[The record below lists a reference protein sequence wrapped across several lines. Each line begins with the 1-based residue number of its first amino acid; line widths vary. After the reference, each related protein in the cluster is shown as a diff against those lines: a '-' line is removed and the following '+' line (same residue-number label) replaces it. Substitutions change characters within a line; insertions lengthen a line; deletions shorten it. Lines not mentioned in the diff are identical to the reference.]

1 MPESQ
6 PTLADL
12 FALRGKERVIR
23 ATPEG
28 ELLDVKLVDIAT
40 KATGFIAPPAA
51 GTDMFE
57 HLESV
62 LTPTVGLVFANAWNK
77 RAEILKYG
85 DVSKYPLG
93 KNPSYV
99 TLAPHD
105 VKWQA
110 VPSVRI
116 TVNDSIHKNVAFTFE
131 GKFHIDGAELTIRD
145 TRIMSMRT
153 GKSWFEGKLT
163 YGKVDLIKRK
173 SDEYVFP
180 GEITFG
186 EGIQIPPPKVKQA
199 E

>member
-1 MPESQ
+1 MAEPA
-6 PTLADL
+6 PPLAEL
-12 FALRGKERVIR
+12 FALRGPDRVVR
-23 ATPEG
+23 TTPEG
-28 ELLDVKLVDIAT
+28 KSLDVELVDIAT

-51 GTDMFE
+51 GTDMVE

-62 LTPTVGLVFANAWNK
+62 LTPTVGTVLTNAWNK

-85 DVSKYPLG
+85 NVSKYPRG

-99 TLAPHD
+99 SLAPHD

-116 TVNDSIHKNVAFTFE
+116 TVNGSIHKDVEFTFE

-163 YGKVDLIKRK
+163 YGKVELLKRK
-173 SDEYVFP
+173 SEEYVFP
-180 GEITFG
+180 GEISFG
-186 EGIQIPPPKVKQA
+186 DGIQIPPPHAKPA
-199 E
+199 